1 MMRTGRQVKSIG
13 HHTSHNKYVSGS
25 AHFVRS
31 DLHGPGLLWHES
43 EVQRIL
49 EVTVRPRFV
58 VATSETSERY
68 MKLSRARGYR
78 AGG

>member
-1 MMRTGRQVKSIG
+1 MPRNFREG
-13 HHTSHNKYVSGS
+13 TSANKNVSGS

-31 DLHGPGLLWHES
+31 DLHGLELLWHGS

-49 EVTVRPRFV
+49 EVPVQPRFV

-68 MKLSRARGYR
+68 LKCAFVVVSRLGT
-78 AGG
+78 